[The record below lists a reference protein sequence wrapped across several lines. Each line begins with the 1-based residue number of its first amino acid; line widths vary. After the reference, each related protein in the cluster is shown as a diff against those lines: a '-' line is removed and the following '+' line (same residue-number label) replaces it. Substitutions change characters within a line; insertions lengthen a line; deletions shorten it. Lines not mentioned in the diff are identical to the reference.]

1 MNSSKISQRLEK
13 QMNFIKEMDKLKSIR
28 RRSLLIN
35 EDRAENDAEHSWHLA
50 LAAIILS
57 EYSLEKIDLLKV
69 MKMVIIHDIVE
80 IDAGDTYCY
89 DKEGLKTQ
97 EKREMEAAQKLFGM
111 LPKDQKTELFTLWRE
126 FEDKQTPEAK
136 FAASLDRL
144 QPILLNYS
152 KGGIAWKKRK
162 IKRQQVE
169 ERQNVTQEGS
179 QDIYNYIMEV
189 IEAAYNEGMLQ

>member
-50 LAAIILS
+50 LAVIILS
-57 EYSLEKIDLLKV
+57 EYSSEKIDLLKV

-111 LPKDQKTELFTLWRE
+111 LPKDQETELFTLWRE

>member
-1 MNSSKISQRLEK
+1 MSISSISERLEK

-28 RRSLLIN
+28 RHSLLIN

-57 EYSLEKIDLLKV
+57 EYSTEKIDLLKV

-89 DKEGLKTQ
+89 DEEGLKTQ
-97 EKREMEAAQKLFGM
+97 EKREKEAARKLFGM
-111 LPKDQKTELFTLWRE
+111 LPQDQESELYSLWRE
-126 FEDKQTPEAK
+126 FEDKQTAESK

-152 KGGIAWKKRK
+152 KGGIAWKNRR
-162 IKRQQVE
+162 IKRRQVE
-169 ERQNVTQEGS
+169 ERQKVTQDGS

-189 IEAAYNEGMLQ
+189 IEAAYNEGMLE

>member
-50 LAAIILS
+50 LTAIILS
-57 EYSLEKIDLLKV
+57 EYSSEKIDLLKV

-111 LPKDQKTELFTLWRE
+111 LPKDQETELFTLWRE

>member
-111 LPKDQKTELFTLWRE
+111 LPKDQETELFTLWRE

>member
-57 EYSLEKIDLLKV
+57 EYSSKKIDLLKV

>member
-1 MNSSKISQRLEK
+1 MNISKISQRLEK

-57 EYSLEKIDLLKV
+57 EYSSEKIDLLKV

-111 LPKDQKTELFTLWRE
+111 LPKDQKTELFTLWHE